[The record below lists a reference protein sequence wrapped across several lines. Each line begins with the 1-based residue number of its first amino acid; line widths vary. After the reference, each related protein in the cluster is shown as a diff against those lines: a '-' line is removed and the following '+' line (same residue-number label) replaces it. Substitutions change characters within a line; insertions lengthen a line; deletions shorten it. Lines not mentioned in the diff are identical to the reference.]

1 MSALAGARVLIT
13 GGAGL
18 IGSHIADRLVAE
30 GVDEIVVLDN
40 LSRGRLDNL
49 TAAMTSGL
57 VTFRFGD
64 VRDPRQVAAVMR
76 GIDVVF
82 HEAAIRITR
91 CAEAPRE
98 CLEVLVDGTFNV
110 VEAAVAAKVSKLIFA
125 SSASVYGQA
134 ELFPTPESHHPYA
147 NETLYGGAKLA
158 GEQIL
163 RAFHQMSGLDY
174 VALRYFN
181 VYGPRMDTHGVY
193 TEVMIRWI
201 DAVESGRR
209 PQIYGDGTQ
218 SMDFV
223 YVDDVA
229 AANVLAAKLPVSNE
243 IINVASGQ
251 ETTLRELLDT
261 LLRSL
266 DADVE
271 PEIKPE
277 RKVNAVRRRLADT
290 EKAESLLRFRAAVGL
305 EEGLRRLVAW
315 KRDALAVEPAG
326 AR

>member
-1 MSALAGARVLIT
+1 
-13 GGAGL
+13 
-18 IGSHIADRLVAE
+18 
-30 GVDEIVVLDN
+30 
-40 LSRGRLDNL
+40 
-49 TAAMTSGL
+49 
-57 VTFRFGD
+57 
-64 VRDPRQVAAVMR
+64 
-76 GIDVVF
+76 
-82 HEAAIRITR
+82 
-91 CAEAPRE
+91 
-98 CLEVLVDGTFNV
+98 
-110 VEAAVAAKVSKLIFA
+110 
-125 SSASVYGQA
+125 
-134 ELFPTPESHHPYA
+134 
-147 NETLYGGAKLA
+147 
-158 GEQIL
+158 
-163 RAFHQMSGLDY
+163 
-174 VALRYFN
+174 
-181 VYGPRMDTHGVY
+181 
-193 TEVMIRWI
+193 MIRWI

-261 LLRSL
+261 LLRAL
-266 DADVE
+266 DAEVE

-277 RKVNAVRRRLADT
+277 RKVNAVRRRLAGT